1 MLNIRSFF
9 PPFAS
14 GSSAAPHAAQPST
27 PAGASNTECAAPA
40 IATGGPEAE
49 AARVHAPDSITEP
62 GPGPAVEPS
71 PGCAAAP
78 TEQSGWIHMS
88 NASLLINMVT
98 NAVNRLMIS
107 DARDEQLATRV
118 AAAELD
124 ARAREREKATAAH
137 AMQTGTHLDRQIAVC
152 TTVAEL
158 ARVCGFKFNAQENLL
173 ECELCRSYLV
183 GRQQI
188 SNKLVQGINRG
199 ELGYFKAEQALK
211 NLKPTVKGH
220 LSSAAHKWAA
230 DAAAAEAEAAKAQRN
245 VCLNV
250 ARIAYKTIRE
260 GDSHVRFE
268 REVSAINLMGLNLG
282 EKNHHRS
289 FVSSFAESAEA
300 VLRSSQR
307 RFLDTPR
314 VETGRR
320 PVFAVNADKLTCMRR
335 TSQLVGIIMIVDGE
349 FIAGMLGCTTCGT
362 NLDGDH
368 TAASLLSVLEDKDFV
383 GLSRERLRK
392 QCVGAAFDG
401 AYFSTHVPSW
411 FCRKLGISEVFL
423 SAIHDPL
430 PFMEDPAQAL
440 SAPLDD
446 ASSPYCLDT
455 SDATG
460 ILHDSDGEGDGP
472 THKEQGTWRV
482 EEVRKYRFNRQ
493 TRRDEWLIKWQGWP
507 ERSDTW
513 EPLGHLTSD
522 EVRQAA
528 IKRKEQE

>member
-1 MLNIRSFF
+1 
-9 PPFAS
+9 
-14 GSSAAPHAAQPST
+14 
-27 PAGASNTECAAPA
+27 
-40 IATGGPEAE
+40 
-49 AARVHAPDSITEP
+49 
-62 GPGPAVEPS
+62 
-71 PGCAAAP
+71 
-78 TEQSGWIHMS
+78 
-88 NASLLINMVT
+88 
-98 NAVNRLMIS
+98 
-107 DARDEQLATRV
+107 
-118 AAAELD
+118 
-124 ARAREREKATAAH
+124 
-137 AMQTGTHLDRQIAVC
+137 
-152 TTVAEL
+152 
-158 ARVCGFKFNAQENLL
+158 VCGFKFNAQENLL

-188 SNKLVQGINRG
+188 PNKLVQGINRG

-220 LSSAAHKWAA
+220 LSSAAHKLAA

-245 VCLNV
+245 VGLNV

-282 EKNHHRS
+282 EKNQHRS

-411 FCRKLGISEVFL
+411 FCRKLCISEVFL
-423 SAIHDPL
+423 SAIHDPAHRIEL
-430 PFMEDPAQAL
+430 AIGDIRNCNDTAL
-440 SAPLDD
+440 QWYKEIAEKL
-446 ASSPYCLDT
+446 SSLQQEYRYGKHYEE
-455 SDATG
+455 A
-460 ILHDSDGEGDGP
+460 IL
-472 THKEQGTWRV
+472 
-482 EEVRKYRFNRQ
+482 
-493 TRRDEWLIKWQGWP
+493 
-507 ERSDTW
+507 
-513 EPLGHLTSD
+513 
-522 EVRQAA
+522 AA
-528 IKRKEQE
+528 INMQTELRAPTYVATSRFAESERKVYVNFHANWSIFHSNKTGR